1 MKIIVAIVSSVT
13 LLFTGLFLFFMLNIN
28 STPGAFNYPASNIS
42 ETNRQAITE
51 TLKVFQ
57 DDYELRDVSKIGD
70 CIART
75 IDTAS
80 IFILGTNPNEIF
92 KGKNGAQ
99 TLLFGDWSW
108 WGSVRY
114 DIDRLYADQITDSV
128 AYVALPGNIKLDFG
142 NMDFPLEV
150 SGVMV
155 QSENGQWKF
164 SKMQFIYGWNTN
176 YIIFARI
183 AAYGTLILL
192 VALLA
197 LVGIMK
203 WIVVYKGSN
212 EKS

>member
-13 LLFTGLFLFFMLNIN
+13 LLFIGLFLFFMLNIN
-28 STPGAFNYPASNIS
+28 STSGAFNYPASNIS
-42 ETNRQAITE
+42 ETNRQAIAE

-57 DDYELRDVSKIGD
+57 DGYESRDVSKIGD

-92 KGKNGAQ
+92 KGKDGAQ

-108 WGSVRY
+108 WGNVQY
-114 DIDRLYADQITDSV
+114 DIGRLYADQITDSV

-142 NMDFPLEV
+142 KMVFPLEV

-155 QSENGQWKF
+155 QGENGQWKF

-183 AAYGTLILL
+183 AAYGTLICLI
-192 VALLA
+192 ALLA
-197 LVGIMK
+197 LVGIVK
-203 WIVVYKGSN
+203 WIMALK
-212 EKS
+212 K

>member
-1 MKIIVAIVSSVT
+1 MKLIVTIVTSLA
-13 LLFTGLFLFFMLNIN
+13 LLFTGIYIALMLGIN
-28 STPGAFNYPASNIS
+28 STPGAFNYPGSNIS
-42 ETNRQAITE
+42 EPNRQAIE
-51 TLKVFQ
+51 KTLKVFQ
-57 DDYELRDVSKIGD
+57 EGYTLRDVSKID
-70 CIART
+70 ECIART

-92 KGKNGAQ
+92 KGKGGAQ

-108 WGSVRY
+108 WGSVQY
-114 DIDRLYADQITDSV
+114 DIDSLYADQINDSV

-142 NMDFPLEV
+142 KMVFPLEV

-155 QSENGQWKF
+155 QGENGQWKF

-192 VALLA
+192 IALLMFVCITRCV
-197 LVGIMK
+197 LSRK
-203 WIVVYKGSN
+203 K
-212 EKS
+212 

>member
-1 MKIIVAIVSSVT
+1 MKIIVAIVSTVT

-42 ETNRQAITE
+42 KTNKQAIAE
-51 TLKVFQ
+51 TLKAFQ
-57 DDYELRDVSKIGD
+57 DGYESRDVSKIGD

-75 IDTAS
+75 FDTAS

-92 KGKNGAQ
+92 KGKDGAQ
-99 TLLFGDWSW
+99 ALLFGDWSW
-108 WGSVRY
+108 WGNVQY
-114 DIDRLYADQITDSV
+114 DIGRLYADQITDSV
-128 AYVALPGNIKLDFG
+128 AYVALPGNIRLDFG
-142 NMDFPLEV
+142 NMVFPLEV

-155 QSENGQWKF
+155 QGENGQWKF

-183 AAYGTLILL
+183 AAYGTLICLI
-192 VALLA
+192 ALLA

-203 WIVVYKGSN
+203 WIMALK
-212 EKS
+212 K

>member
-1 MKIIVAIVSSVT
+1 MKIIVAIVSTVT
-13 LLFTGLFLFFMLNIN
+13 LLFTGIYIVLMLRIN

-42 ETNRQAITE
+42 EPNRQAIE
-51 TLKVFQ
+51 KTLKVFQ
-57 DDYELRDVSKIGD
+57 EGYTLRDVSKIGE
-70 CIART
+70 CIAQT

-99 TLLFGDWSW
+99 ALLFGDWSW
-108 WGSVRY
+108 WGNVRY
-114 DIDRLYADQITDSV
+114 DIGRLYADQITDSV
-128 AYVALPGNIKLDFG
+128 AYVALPGNIRLDFG
-142 NMDFPLEV
+142 NMVFPLEV

-155 QSENGQWKF
+155 QGGNGQWKF

-183 AAYGTLILL
+183 AAYGTLIFLI
-192 VALLA
+192 ALLA

-203 WIVVYKGSN
+203 WIMALK
-212 EKS
+212 K

>member
-42 ETNRQAITE
+42 KTNKQSIAE
-51 TLKVFQ
+51 TLKAFQ
-57 DDYELRDVSKIGD
+57 DGYESRDVSKIGD

-75 IDTAS
+75 IDTTS

-92 KGKNGAQ
+92 KGKNRAQ
-99 TLLFGDWSW
+99 ALLFGDWSW
-108 WGSVRY
+108 WGNVQY
-114 DIDRLYADQITDSV
+114 DIGRLYADQITDSV
-128 AYVALPGNIKLDFG
+128 AYVALPGNIRLDFG
-142 NMDFPLEV
+142 NMVFPLEV

-155 QSENGQWKF
+155 QGGNGQWKF

-183 AAYGTLILL
+183 AAYGTLICLI
-192 VALLA
+192 ALLA

-203 WIVVYKGSN
+203 WIMALK
-212 EKS
+212 K

>member
-1 MKIIVAIVSSVT
+1 MKIIVAIVSVT

-28 STPGAFNYPASNIS
+28 STSGAFNYPASNIS
-42 ETNRQAITE
+42 ETNRQAIAE
-51 TLKVFQ
+51 TLKAFQ
-57 DDYELRDVSKIGD
+57 DGYESRDVSKIGD

-92 KGKNGAQ
+92 KGKDGAQ
-99 TLLFGDWSW
+99 ALLFGDWSW
-108 WGSVRY
+108 WGNVRY
-114 DIDRLYADQITDSV
+114 DIGRLYADQITDSV
-128 AYVALPGNIKLDFG
+128 AYVALPGNIRLDFG
-142 NMDFPLEV
+142 NMVFPLEV

-183 AAYGTLILL
+183 TAYGTLILL
-192 VALLA
+192 AALLA
-197 LVGIMK
+197 FICIIRCVLNRK
-203 WIVVYKGSN
+203 K
-212 EKS
+212 